1 MLLHCHNFTS
11 FFSPKK
17 PVIINQAKISRCS
30 KWPPARP
37 LPPEVML
44 KAFSVKEQLIG
55 EFPLNTAASEEPGQ
69 GELIF
74 EHQVSERSKTVL
86 GGGTRS
92 RTHRHG
98 GAGGGGTKTTPN
110 KDTHTQIYRHTHT

>member
-1 MLLHCHNFTS
+1 
-11 FFSPKK
+11 
-17 PVIINQAKISRCS
+17 
-30 KWPPARP
+30 
-37 LPPEVML
+37 ML

-98 GAGGGGTKTTPN
+98 GGGGGGGSQKQPPTK
-110 KDTHTQIYRHTHT
+110 THTQIYGHTHTHIENSHIAGDALLQEVPQQQLRAELKRSQRGK

>member
-1 MLLHCHNFTS
+1 MAT
-11 FFSPKK
+11 
-17 PVIINQAKISRCS
+17 
-30 KWPPARP
+30 PPA
-37 LPPEVML
+37 EVML

-98 GAGGGGTKTTPN
+98 GGGGGGDQNDPQQR
-110 KDTHTQIYRHTHT
+110 HTYTNTQTHTHTHKK